1 MSENRVFAKCAWRLI
16 PFMML
21 LYVLNYFD
29 RVNVGF
35 AALTMNRDLGFTP
48 TIFGIGAGLFFFGYS
63 LCQIPSS
70 VLIER
75 IGARRGVSCILMT
88 WGALSAACAFAQTPT
103 SFYAL
108 RFLLGVAEAGFFPGM
123 VLYMTYWFPRSHRA
137 RFTAIFMAA
146 IPLSFVLGG
155 PLSGF
160 IFEMDGVAGL
170 QGWQWL
176 FLIEGLPASI
186 SGFAAWMYLR
196 DGPAHASWL
205 TVEEKNAIAERL
217 ASEDTVEH
225 RELGPA
231 LRDPRMY
238 AIGLVLFGFNIGGY
252 GYFLWLPQIVQGM
265 GFSTRATGFIT
276 ALPFMAGMAARVF
289 WGRSSDIR
297 GERIWHVA
305 IALLVAAAGFAM
317 ASLVQSN
324 LLLLLALSLVA
335 VGMHAFYGPFWS
347 LPASFLKGPAAA
359 GGLALVNTIGP
370 LGGFV
375 GPSLIGV
382 LREQTGS
389 YAASMVVLAVP
400 LVLSAVIVLAIGRVM
415 AARPRVA
422 GVEAGGA
429 A

>member
-1 MSENRVFAKCAWRLI
+1 
-16 PFMML
+16 
-21 LYVLNYFD
+21 
-29 RVNVGF
+29 
-35 AALTMNRDLGFTP
+35 
-48 TIFGIGAGLFFFGYS
+48 
-63 LCQIPSS
+63 
-70 VLIER
+70 
-75 IGARRGVSCILMT
+75 
-88 WGALSAACAFAQTPT
+88 
-103 SFYAL
+103 
-108 RFLLGVAEAGFFPGM
+108 
-123 VLYMTYWFPRSHRA
+123 
-137 RFTAIFMAA
+137 
-146 IPLSFVLGG
+146 
-155 PLSGF
+155 
-160 IFEMDGVAGL
+160 
-170 QGWQWL
+170 
-176 FLIEGLPASI
+176 
-186 SGFAAWMYLR
+186 
-196 DGPAHASWL
+196 
-205 TVEEKNAIAERL
+205 
-217 ASEDTVEH
+217 
-225 RELGPA
+225 
-231 LRDPRMY
+231 
-238 AIGLVLFGFNIGGY
+238 
-252 GYFLWLPQIVQGM
+252 
-265 GFSTRATGFIT
+265 
-276 ALPFMAGMAARVF
+276 MAGMAAMVF

-359 GGLALVNTIGP
+359 GGLALVNTIGA